1 LAEAPSFGQTILD
14 YAPNCP
20 GAMDYRTLAQRLLE
34 RWDKEDGRAGDAGRL
49 APSASVQTAV
59 VETVREESSTPS
71 ATVSVE
77 D

>member
-1 LAEAPSFGQTILD
+1 
-14 YAPNCP
+14 
-20 GAMDYRTLAQRLLE
+20 MDYRTLAQRLLE